1 MVAIG
6 KMMIK
11 FQLLEPTEH
20 ARYSLHCNPSARE
33 GGGGQDKQVFGACW
47 SVTLPSM
54 VSSKPMR

>member
-20 ARYSLHCNPSARE
+20 TRYSLHCNPSARE
-33 GGGGQDKQVFGACW
+33 GGEDRTSRS
-47 SVTLPSM
+47 SVLAGL
-54 VSSKPMR
+54 